1 MTREQRVDHSPAP
14 SVRAPQGQR
23 GPQRRATS
31 ACVRPSSAAAAR
43 AVAKQRRYRGVPA
56 VRPGFPARCPPE
68 TQTSGPCTPPG
79 SPTARTPAHAREN
92 LSQARKQRTQR
103 TRLAWKCRCSVSF
116 RPGVTYCS
124 LARQCARSHSRVMR
138 GCIVHRA
145 RRARRARGGRLLGR
159 ASTRYFYYASVCA
172 MRTRGLTERG
182 GESPLVPGSQY
193 ARAADGGTVIPGS
206 RRADGSL
213 RKEIRVRT
221 GYVAQEEVAPYR
233 PPGALARDRP
243 TAAVRPAAAPRAD
256 DETRLA
262 AALAAVSLARRPPP
276 PAVEPPVAPL
286 ESLPNRVRALR
297 KKLRLLDAAL
307 ESDPASAERRSRRQ
321 TVVTELQAAEAALA
335 PQLSSSEQAP
345 RSS

>member
-1 MTREQRVDHSPAP
+1 
-14 SVRAPQGQR
+14 
-23 GPQRRATS
+23 
-31 ACVRPSSAAAAR
+31 
-43 AVAKQRRYRGVPA
+43 
-56 VRPGFPARCPPE
+56 
-68 TQTSGPCTPPG
+68 
-79 SPTARTPAHAREN
+79 
-92 LSQARKQRTQR
+92 
-103 TRLAWKCRCSVSF
+103 
-116 RPGVTYCS
+116 
-124 LARQCARSHSRVMR
+124 
-138 GCIVHRA
+138 
-145 RRARRARGGRLLGR
+145 
-159 ASTRYFYYASVCA
+159 
-172 MRTRGLTERG
+172 
-182 GESPLVPGSQY
+182 
-193 ARAADGGTVIPGS
+193 
-206 RRADGSL
+206 
-213 RKEIRVRT
+213 VRT